1 MKRKGVKVM
10 GALPEYLTP
19 HEIAD
24 LLRLSYDKALDF
36 IKYSGVRYARF
47 GRQYRVDKKDLMA
60 FLTQK
65 GNIDIDLQNPIR

>member
-1 MKRKGVKVM
+1 M

-36 IKYSGVRYARF
+36 IKYSGVRYVRL
-47 GRQYRVDKKDLMA
+47 GRQYRVDKKDLMT
-60 FLTQK
+60 FLSQK
-65 GNIDIDLQNPIR
+65 GNIDVDLQNPIQ

>member
-1 MKRKGVKVM
+1 M

-36 IKYSGVRYARF
+36 IKYSGVRYVRL
-47 GRQYRVDKKDLMA
+47 GRQYRVEKKDLMA
-60 FLTQK
+60 FLSQK
-65 GNIDIDLQNPIR
+65 SNTDVDLQNPIQ

>member
-10 GALPEYLTP
+10 EALPEYLTS

-36 IKYSGVRYARF
+36 IKYSGVRYVRL

-60 FLTQK
+60 VLTQK